1 MRLDGKGFET
11 FFLSVALTI
20 FTILIVL
27 NLPPISSLGSAGGN
41 SSPISY
47 FANINRPPLQP
58 NVSGLLLLKVQELV
72 SNNST
77 SGIHAPP
84 PRQTAIS
91 NGTYRPVPGLTAK
104 VWPGTSLGLNYLIV
118 RTNSSGMANMTL
130 SPGAFTL
137 GVNDSGAS
145 LLLPFQITR
154 GNVTEVVLTVHASY
168 YPLSFFEVS
177 DLSGSGWVQPW
188 EYVYAN
194 ATGASDISGPSVAYL
209 SRTALCVGSSAP
221 CSGPPSP
228 SMVQGTIASA
238 FPEGGGEFISF
249 SPKKPFLFET
259 SSNEPLYL
267 VNFGIASEVTTHGL

>member
-1 MRLDGKGFET
+1 VPPDRKSLET

-20 FTILIVL
+20 LTILIVL

-47 FANINRPPLQP
+47 FQNINRPPLQAG
-58 NVSGLLLLKVQELV
+58 VSGLLLLKVQELV

-77 SGIHAPP
+77 SSIHAPP
-84 PRQTAIS
+84 ASQAAIG

-104 VWPGTSLGLNYLIV
+104 VWPGTSLGLNYLVV
-118 RTNSSGMANMTL
+118 RTDSSGVANMTL

-177 DLSGSGWVQPW
+177 DFTGSGWVQPW

-194 ATGASDISGPSVAYL
+194 ATGASDISGASVAYL
-209 SRTALCVGSSAP
+209 SRSALCVGTSAP

-228 SMVQGTIASA
+228 SMVRGTIASA
-238 FPEGGGEFISF
+238 FPEGGGEFVSF
-249 SPKKPFLFET
+249 SPGKPFLFEA
-259 SSNEPLYL
+259 SSNESLYL
-267 VNFGIASEVTTHGL
+267 VDFGIASEVTTHSL

>member
-1 MRLDGKGFET
+1 MRLDGKSFET

-20 FTILIVL
+20 LTILIVL

-47 FANINRPPLQP
+47 FENLNRPPLQP
-58 NVSGLLLLKVQELV
+58 NVSGLLLLKVQKLV

-77 SGIHAPP
+77 SSIPAPP
-84 PRQTAIS
+84 PSQTAIS

-104 VWPGTSLGLNYLIV
+104 VWPGTSLGLNYLV
-118 RTNSSGMANMTL
+118 VTTNSSGMANMTL

-154 GNVTEVVLTVHASY
+154 GNATEVVLTVHASY

-177 DLSGSGWVQPW
+177 DLTGSGWVQPW
-188 EYVYAN
+188 EYIYAN
-194 ATGASDISGPSVAYL
+194 ATGASEISGASVAYL
-209 SRTALCVGSSAP
+209 SRTPLCVGSSAP
-221 CSGPPSP
+221 CSGPPSS

-249 SPKKPFLFET
+249 SPGKPFLFET

-267 VNFGIASEVTTHGL
+267 VNFGISSEVTTHGL